1 MGKNAEYI
9 QRVMGYVEE
18 NVPVTQSIL
27 ADRKAVCAEFLK
39 NVQGKEFDKILL
51 FGIGSS
57 YNAGLMVKPLLES
70 ALQLDVLVAS
80 PAMYEQMCR
89 SRSFDSAL
97 LIAASQSGQK
107 RGYHRSGQRTE
118 KTGRFCGRINRKPGV
133 SFG

>member
-1 MGKNAEYI
+1 MAYGSSLANPTQDLVYCFQSFSDTRTSQKGETYGKECRIYPA
-9 QRVMGYVEE
+9 GYGLCGRKCT
-18 NVPVTQSIL
+18 VTQSIL
-27 ADRKAVCAEFLK
+27 ADRKVVCAEFLK

-89 SRSFDSAL
+89 N
-97 LIAASQSGQK
+97 GQ
-107 RGYHRSGQRTE
+107 
-118 KTGRFCGRINRKPGV
+118 
-133 SFG
+133 SFGNAL